1 MFYNEEIV
9 EEVRTRSNIVNIVSQ
24 YVNLKKKGSSYQG
37 LCPFHNE
44 KTPSFSVSEPK
55 QMFYCFGCG
64 VGGNVFSFLM
74 QYENLTFREALK
86 QLASQAG
93 ISLPEQVYSEE
104 EKRKFNEIENLREMN
119 KIAAKAFYSY
129 LRTPNGEN
137 AMRYLKNRGL
147 TDEIINQFAL
157 GFSPMGGKNIYQLL
171 KKYNYTDGQIKDSGL
186 VKIDERGAY
195 DRFWNRVMFP
205 ILDANGKVIG
215 FGGRVMGDGEPKYLN
230 SPETKLFDKSKNLY
244 GLHIARKTRKDYFI
258 ICEGYMDVIALH
270 QAGFTNAIASLGTAF
285 TAGHGVILRRYTK
298 KVILSFDGD
307 KAGIKAAIRSLAI
320 LREIGLQARVLNM
333 NPYKD
338 PDDFIKHEGAE
349 AYQKRIDEAEDSFMF
364 EIRTLYEEADMTQ
377 PANKASFYQEVAR
390 RLLNFE
396 EALERDA
403 YIESVCKTYQIDRA
417 NLKSMIVKLSRSLDT
432 QVSAYEKPK
441 SLKKTKSQDGTKVL
455 EQVILTWMGEE
466 KSVIESVK
474 RYIEPE
480 DFTHPI
486 CQKIATLIWGEK
498 EELINPG
505 KILNAFI
512 ESEEEYTE
520 AASAFNAKVKN
531 SEGELVPISELSK
544 EEKKKVFSD
553 TIRRIRKASLEKKA
567 SKVTNINELQ
577 AIAQQIKECDSK
589 EVPYLLHT
597 KE

>member
-1 MFYNEEIV
+1 MLF
-9 EEVRTRSNIVNIVSQ
+9 RS
-24 YVNLKKKGSSYQG
+24 
-37 LCPFHNE
+37 
-44 KTPSFSVSEPK
+44 
-55 QMFYCFGCG
+55 
-64 VGGNVFSFLM
+64 
-74 QYENLTFREALK
+74 
-86 QLASQAG
+86 
-93 ISLPEQVYSEE
+93 
-104 EKRKFNEIENLREMN
+104 
-119 KIAAKAFYSY
+119 
-129 LRTPNGEN
+129 
-137 AMRYLKNRGL
+137 
-147 TDEIINQFAL
+147 
-157 GFSPMGGKNIYQLL
+157 
-171 KKYNYTDGQIKDSGL
+171 
-186 VKIDERGAY
+186 KIDERGAY

-417 NLKSMIVKLSRSLDT
+417 NLKSMIVKLSRSLD
-432 QVSAYEKPK
+432 
-441 SLKKTKSQDGTKVL
+441 
-455 EQVILTWMGEE
+455 
-466 KSVIESVK
+466 
-474 RYIEPE
+474 
-480 DFTHPI
+480 
-486 CQKIATLIWGEK
+486 KIGRAH
-498 EELINPG
+498 
-505 KILNAFI
+505 
-512 ESEEEYTE
+512 
-520 AASAFNAKVKN
+520 V
-531 SEGELVPISELSK
+531 
-544 EEKKKVFSD
+544 
-553 TIRRIRKASLEKKA
+553 
-567 SKVTNINELQ
+567 
-577 AIAQQIKECDSK
+577 
-589 EVPYLLHT
+589 
-597 KE
+597 